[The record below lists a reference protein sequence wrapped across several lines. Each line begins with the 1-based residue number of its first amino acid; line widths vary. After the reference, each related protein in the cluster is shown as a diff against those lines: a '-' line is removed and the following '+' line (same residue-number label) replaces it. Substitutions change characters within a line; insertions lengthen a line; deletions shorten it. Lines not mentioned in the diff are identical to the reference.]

1 MSPQTYIMIPIL
13 WMRKSRRRQVDLAT
27 FTVIMLDSY
36 SRFSL
41 EPQFVSLYP
50 AVQPVSS
57 RVPLDASG
65 SRKHTDHTE
74 TNTLL
79 SRGSWFISC
88 PSPFSACICKKRKYY
103 RLVLTNTLQH
113 SAPAPPIH
121 VLFACEILSFH
132 PHGSQSLN
140 SFQQNRKSQSPKS
153 RLNII

>member
-13 WMRKSRRRQVDLAT
+13 WMRKSRRRQADLAT
-27 FTVIMLDSY
+27 VAVIMLDSY

-41 EPQFVSLYP
+41 EPQFVSPYP
-50 AVQPVSS
+50 AVQPVLS

-88 PSPFSACICKKRKYY
+88 LSPFRAFICKKRKYY
-103 RLVLTNTLQH
+103 RLVLTNMLQP
-113 SAPAPPIH
+113 SAPTLPFMFYLHVKYFHSIPMAPK
-121 VLFACEILSFH
+121 VLTLS
-132 PHGSQSLN
+132 SKISKVKVQSLV
-140 SFQQNRKSQSPKS
+140 
-153 RLNII
+153 